1 MREKWKER
9 KSVCAKPVVL
19 FNSRNVNTVS
29 RIPFKRPVIPA
40 FFVPT
45 HIDLVSV
52 RVVGHRKK
60 LSTCVKVTRFEF
72 FNHMYTEH
80 RASHQAGKT
89 YISIVSYL
97 ALFVVL
103 STAVFSVLAY
113 SFELQRQID
122 WWLVAIYGFLT
133 ALCYFFF
140 IVNDLG
146 AKKLKRRAM
155 PMGFLLSFVAL
166 MLISCSFIFI
176 IPDNFSWY
184 VAGVLLIVGY
194 SISAYGLVEWTKHQ
208 VRKQRAMLHESLTD
222 ELTGLYN
229 RRAFAL
235 NSGRELKFS
244 AEAGSDFSVM
254 ILDIDDFKPINDQH
268 GHTIGDQV
276 LKQLS
281 SLLEKY
287 TRTADSVYRWGGE
300 EFVILMPVTGLFEAN
315 QVAQKI
321 IKKVAKKTFQVDYEM
336 FLKLT
341 ISAGLAQWVQ
351 GESLVNDTLVRADKA
366 LYKAKANG
374 KNNVVVA
381 DYLDNSSHNNSVIK
395 SDINQASV

>member
-1 MREKWKER
+1 
-9 KSVCAKPVVL
+9 
-19 FNSRNVNTVS
+19 
-29 RIPFKRPVIPA
+29 
-40 FFVPT
+40 
-45 HIDLVSV
+45 
-52 RVVGHRKK
+52 
-60 LSTCVKVTRFEF
+60 
-72 FNHMYTEH
+72 MYTEH
-80 RASHQAGKT
+80 GVTRQAGKT
-89 YISIVSYL
+89 YISMVSYL

-103 STAVFSVLAY
+103 CAGVYSVLIY
-113 SFELQRQID
+113 FFEYQSQID
-122 WWLVAIYGFLT
+122 WWLVTIYGFLA

-155 PMGFLLSFVAL
+155 PMGFLLGFVAL
-166 MLISCSFIFI
+166 MLVTCSFVFH
-176 IPDNFSWY
+176 IPNNLSWY

-194 SISAYGLVEWTKHQ
+194 STSAYGLVEWAKYHM
-208 VRKQRAMLHESLTD
+208 RKQQSMLHESLTD

-244 AEAGSDFSVM
+244 TEAGSDFSVM
-254 ILDIDDFKPINDQH
+254 ILDIDDFKPINDQY
-268 GHTIGDQV
+268 GHAVGDQV
-276 LKQLS
+276 LQQLS
-281 SLLEKY
+281 RLLENY

-315 QVAQKI
+315 QVAHKVI
-321 IKKVAKKTFQVDYEM
+321 NKVAEKTFQVDYEM

-341 ISAGLAQWVQ
+341 ISAGLAQWLP
-351 GESLVNDTLVRADKA
+351 GESIVNDTLVRADKA

-381 DYLDNSSHNNSVIK
+381 DYLDSHNMNPNTSSVQQKIK
-395 SDINQASV
+395 